1 MDADDRVLLIAT
13 RSEDKVREIVPLLR
27 HLPVRILGLDEAGVP
42 VTPAEDSIERF
53 ETFEENAAAKA
64 RYFHLASGGLPTIAD
79 DSGLEVVAL
88 SMAPGVRSKRWSNRP
103 DLDGKSLDEANNR
116 HLLAALGD
124 SADRRARYVCVAAF
138 ADAGTTLAARGE
150 TAGEITASARGSA
163 GFGYDPYFLSDD
175 LGCTFGEAAPEDKS
189 RVSHRGRAFRAL
201 AKELSAVFSD

>member
-1 MDADDRVLLIAT
+1 MLIAT

-27 HLPVRILGLDEAGVP
+27 HLPIRIIGLDEAGVP
-42 VTPAEDSIERF
+42 VTPAEDHIERF

-103 DLDGKSLDEANNR
+103 DLDGKALDEANNR
-116 HLLAALGD
+116 HLLAALRD
-124 SADRRARYVCVAAF
+124 SPDRSARYVCVAAF
-138 ADAGTTLAARGE
+138 ADARATLTTRGE
-150 TAGEITASARGSA
+150 TTGQITPAARGSA

-175 LGCTFGEAAPEDKS
+175 LGCTFGEAAPAEKS

-201 AKELSAVFSD
+201 ARELSAVFSD